1 MRLSKYIRDNVLYV
15 GLTDNVIQKNL
26 DVILDYV
33 YHQYSLDHD
42 KMEELYKNIQVPIS
56 FGDKKRM

>member
-26 DVILDYV
+26 DVILD
-33 YHQYSLDHD
+33 HD